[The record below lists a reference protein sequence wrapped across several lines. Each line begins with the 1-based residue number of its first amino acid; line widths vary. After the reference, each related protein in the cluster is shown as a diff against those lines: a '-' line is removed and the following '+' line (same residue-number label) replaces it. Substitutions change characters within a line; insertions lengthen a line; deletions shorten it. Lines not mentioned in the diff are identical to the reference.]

1 MLAFGLISCITSG
14 AAILLK
20 RLVPLDAM
28 HVYAHGLMGAATEY
42 ITGSVCVCVCGS
54 CLARD

>member
-28 HVYAHGLMGAATEY
+28 HVYAHGLMGATTEY
-42 ITGSVCVCVCGS
+42 ITGSVCVCVWLLS
-54 CLARD
+54 S